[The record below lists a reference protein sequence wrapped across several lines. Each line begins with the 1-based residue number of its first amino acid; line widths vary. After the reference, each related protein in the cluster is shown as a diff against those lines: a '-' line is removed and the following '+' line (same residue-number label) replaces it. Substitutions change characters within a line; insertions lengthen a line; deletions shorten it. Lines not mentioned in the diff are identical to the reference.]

1 MSVAINQPAPLQP
14 GDRVQLV
21 AASSALLGDDVL
33 ARLQAGIAVL
43 ESWGLQVERTPLYG
57 RHWGYLAGRD
67 PERRGDLEAATQRGA
82 ELLACVRGGWGA
94 ARLLEHPLALPP
106 RWLLGFSDVTS
117 LLWAQLAQGQS
128 GAIHGPLLTT
138 LAAEPAWSQERL
150 RALLFGEPLADLQG
164 EGWSGGVAAGP
175 LLAANLTVA
184 THLLGTPH
192 LPDLGG
198 AILVLEDVGEAP
210 YRIDRM
216 LTHWRLSGALQQ
228 LAGIGLGQFTDCDDR
243 DANDGAAHDGTTDE
257 RSPQP
262 PDSVCETA
270 CETTF
275 ETQRETSRASDM
287 DPAPAPHPGR
297 FSLEQ
302 VLRERTADLGIP
314 VVSNLPVGH
323 VAGNAALPLGAWAQ
337 LDAGSGR
344 LRVRPT

>member
-1 MSVAINQPAPLQP
+1 MSQPLGRTIRLPEPLRP

-21 AASSALLGDDVL
+21 AASSALLGEEAQ

-43 ESWGLQVERTPLYG
+43 EAWGLEVGRAPLQG
-57 RHWGYLAGRD
+57 RRWGYLAGRD
-67 PERRGDLEAATQRGA
+67 PERRGDLEAAARRGA

-94 ARLLEHPLALPP
+94 ARLLEKPLGLPP

-117 LLWAQLAQGQS
+117 LLWAQLAQGQG

-150 RALLFGEPLADLQG
+150 RRLLFGEPLADLQG
-164 EGWSGGVAAGP
+164 VGWCGGAAAGP

-192 LPDLGG
+192 LPDLRG

-210 YRIDRM
+210 YRIERM

-228 LAGIGLGQFTDCDDR
+228 LAGIGLGHFTDCDD
-243 DANDGAAHDGTTDE
+243 
-257 RSPQP
+257 
-262 PDSVCETA
+262 
-270 CETTF
+270 
-275 ETQRETSRASDM
+275 
-287 DPAPAPHPGR
+287 APADQAPCTEQALDR

-302 VLRERTADLGIP
+302 VLRERTADLGVP
-314 VVSNLPVGH
+314 VVSGLPVGH
-323 VAGNAALPLGAWAQ
+323 VAGNAALPLGAWAE
-337 LDAGSGR
+337 LDADRGR
-344 LRVRPT
+344 LRMLPG